1 LSRTEPN
8 SQSKRRQEV
17 EKRQIEREKAR
28 KEGDEERK
36 RERLAK
42 LKSVRVVE
50 QVKWEEQAV
59 CVENWKITGR
69 VTDSG
74 IDEDEARELESY
86 GELAEHEDKSESGK
100 FIFATSLK
108 LIC

>member
-1 LSRTEPN
+1 MSRKEPN
-8 SQSKRRQEV
+8 DQSKRRQEV

-28 KEGDEERK
+28 REGDEERK

-59 CVENWKITGR
+59 CAE
-69 VTDSG
+69 
-74 IDEDEARELESY
+74 ESV
-86 GELAEHEDKSESGK
+86 
-100 FIFATSLK
+100 I
-108 LIC
+108 